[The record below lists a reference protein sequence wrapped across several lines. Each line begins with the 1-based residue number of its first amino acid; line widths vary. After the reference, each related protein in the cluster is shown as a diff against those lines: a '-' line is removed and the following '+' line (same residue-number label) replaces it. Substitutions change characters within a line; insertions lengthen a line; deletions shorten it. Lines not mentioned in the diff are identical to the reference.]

1 MHDAVDSKA
10 EETIFF
16 VSFHFW
22 PRFIS
27 CLLGT
32 AHELGVMQRLSLTA
46 LVKAWPC
53 LLSRPFVLC
62 QQGLRDSGTASFHEC
77 PPPHVFHAWLCLL
90 SRLQQKN
97 VSHVKSCL
105 SSTRF
110 SSLKLISYFSTF
122 HLALAVLTCLHKFLQ
137 RIHRSLESFEKILKR
152 SWRESERLK
161 CCSKVSERLQRS
173 A

>member
-90 SRLQQKN
+90 SRLQQKTCLACEIMFVKHAFFITETHLVFFS
-97 VSHVKSCL
+97 VS
-105 SSTRF
+105 F
-110 SSLKLISYFSTF
+110 SSGSADLPPQVPSQDSQKLGIF
-122 HLALAVLTCLHKFLQ
+122 
-137 RIHRSLESFEKILKR
+137 
-152 SWRESERLK
+152 
-161 CCSKVSERLQRS
+161 
-173 A
+173 